1 MRKSNPKIT
10 ETFADLKRDL
20 AETMT
25 AEDWEVSPS
34 PSRQDIQALA
44 SMAVFFAHDDLN
56 ERI

>member
-25 AEDWEVSPS
+25 AEDWEVNSS
-34 PSRQDIQALA
+34 LGDRACSLLHLFQSCLLMMIT
-44 SMAVFFAHDDLN
+44 S
-56 ERI
+56 